1 MPHPTNSKARR
12 NVPPWAAHHG
22 VKIFRRS
29 GTDQPGAL
37 IAKGSPSMPRHS
49 RSSCS
54 AAASLSGAGRSYAQ
68 AACNAALV
76 NAGRELLMIVKPA
89 GVIRSGPLTSPSAR
103 PRSHSDPPT
112 RPQER
117 SGSRQSY
124 KELRHTGG
132 HIEPAAK
139 FSRDVAG
146 MAQIGGAT
154 LRFYRSRS
162 GLPDFIT
169 THQGPRVTHSGCFRN
184 RACSSG

>member
-1 MPHPTNSKARR
+1 MSAMT
-12 NVPPWAAHHG
+12 
-22 VKIFRRS
+22 ILRS
-29 GTDQPGAL
+29 AKTDQATVSSGRTAL
-37 IAKGSPSMPRHS
+37 ETGDKKPPRRCDITS
-49 RSSCS
+49 TGLR
-54 AAASLSGAGRSYAQ
+54 ATEAGRSYAQ

-89 GVIRSGPLTSPSAR
+89 VVIRSGPLTSPSAR